1 MDTVAGLSAKEGL
14 MPAQKSS
21 QPALS
26 SAGRPEDAYAPSSEY
41 GWALDNIRRPF
52 RLPLPNIDP
61 AQVVHE
67 QSVVA
72 ALTATA
78 KY

>member
-1 MDTVAGLSAKEGL
+1 MDTVAGLSAMERL
-14 MPAQKSS
+14 MPAQQSS

-41 GWALDNIRRPF
+41 GWPLDTIRRPN
-52 RLPLPNIDP
+52 RLPIPNVAP
-61 AQVVHE
+61 AQVDQE

-72 ALTATA
+72 ALTAIA

>member
-1 MDTVAGLSAKEGL
+1 MGTVVGQRAMGRLMPVQGLS
-14 MPAQKSS
+14 QK
-21 QPALS
+21 AVS
-26 SAGRPEDAYAPSSEY
+26 SAGQSGKAYARSEY
-41 GWALDNIRRPF
+41 GWALDNIRRPL
-52 RLPLPNIDP
+52 RLPIPNIDP

-72 ALTATA
+72 ALTAIA